1 MRGTSLVA
9 LAGLVLASASPCT
22 AEPATYTVTIEGM
35 KFVPETVTAHR
46 GDRIVW
52 VNRDVLPHTVTAT
65 GGAFDSHDI
74 AAGTSWTFEP
84 RDAGNF
90 PYFCTLHTIMTGRL
104 VVQ

>member
-1 MRGTSLVA
+1 MRRTTLIA
-9 LAGLVLASASPCT
+9 LAGLLLAGACPCG
-22 AEPATYTVTIEGM
+22 AEPATRTVTIEGM
-35 KFVPETVTAHR
+35 KFVPETVTVHR
-46 GDRIVW
+46 GDRVVW

-74 AAGTSWTFEP
+74 AADASWTFE
-84 RDAGNF
+84 AHETGNF